1 MDDLVIGRL
10 AAAQAGLVAR
20 RQLLALGCDRHRVRN
35 QVEARRWTER
45 SSTVISTFTGPLSR
59 ESTMWLAALHAGADA
74 LVGGLSALEVH
85 GLRSWHRDEVVVLV
99 DDEADVEA
107 LPGIRPVRTRRPL
120 RHFRDRRSVLPVARV
135 EPAALLFAGY
145 DRSARTA
152 QGVLAAVVQQR
163 LTTPTLLLDELVTM
177 RPLRRAALFRGV
189 LRDLEGGAQSLAEID
204 LGRLCRRFGVPP
216 PHRQRRR
223 RDSAGRA
230 RFLDCEWRLPD
241 GTVLVL
247 EIDGGFHMEVS
258 HWEDDMSRQR
268 RLSGPGRVIVRCSS
282 RELRD
287 EPEMVFDDLSAL
299 GLTSRVGQRA
309 S

>member
-1 MDDLVIGRL
+1 MDELVIGRL

-20 RQLLALGCDRHRVRN
+20 RQLLALGCDHKRVRN
-35 QVEARRWTER
+35 QVLARRWSER
-45 SSTVISTFTGPLSR
+45 SSTVVSTFTGPLTR
-59 ESTMWLAALHAGADA
+59 EASMWLGALHAGADS

-99 DDEADVEA
+99 DDEADVAA
-107 LPGIRPVRTRRPL
+107 LPGIRPTRTRRPL
-120 RHFRDRRSVLPVARV
+120 RKFRDRRSVLPLARV

-145 DRSARTA
+145 ERSPRTA
-152 QGVLAAVVQQR
+152 QGLLAAVVQQR

-189 LRDLEGGAQSLAEID
+189 LRDIEGGAQSLAEID

-223 RDSAGRA
+223 RDGAGRM
-230 RFLDCEWRLPD
+230 RYLDCEWRLAD

-247 EIDGGFHMEVS
+247 EVDGGFHMDVA
-258 HWEDDMSRQR
+258 HWEDDMTRQR
-268 RLSGPGRVIVRCSS
+268 RLSGPGRVIVRCSN

-287 EPEMVFDDLSAL
+287 EPVLVFDDLAAL